1 MASFGGQQ
9 VKLGAGEPDRSP
21 LKNSLDFLANSAYY
35 RFHQLYPTY
44 QGELCL

>member
-9 VKLGAGEPDRSP
+9 VRLAAVETDRSP
-21 LKNSLDFLANSAYY
+21 LRNSLDFLANSAYY

-44 QGELCL
+44 GGELCL